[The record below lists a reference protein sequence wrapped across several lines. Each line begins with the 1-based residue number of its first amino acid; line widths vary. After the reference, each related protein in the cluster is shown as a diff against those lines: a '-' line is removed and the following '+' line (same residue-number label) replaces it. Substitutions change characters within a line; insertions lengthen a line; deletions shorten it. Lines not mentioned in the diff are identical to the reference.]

1 MPISDN
7 FFAIENELI
16 DRYGKA
22 WIDLPDNHPMIIAL
36 RRSMSVKKD
45 PPKNIKPIKAYDKG
59 EYIGTFD
66 SIQDC
71 AEELQVNRDAIGR
84 QLTGITR
91 KVARRYTFKY
101 VERDDHGEFIY

>member
-36 RRSMSVKKD
+36 RNSISMEKE
-45 PPKNIKPIKAYDKG
+45 PPKNVKPIRVYDNGNYINTFRSIKG
-59 EYIGTFD
+59 
-66 SIQDC
+66 C
-71 AEELQVNRDAIGR
+71 AKEMNIPWQAISR
-84 QLTGITR
+84 QLTGVTKR
-91 KVARRYTFKY
+91 VRGRYTFEY